1 MAGQGNVAP
10 IIIKRKKV
18 IQGGGHHGGA
28 WKVAYADFVTAMMAF
43 FMLMWLL
50 NATTEKQRKGIADYF
65 NPTIPMSRVSGGGDG
80 AFGGDSI
87 FSEDAM
93 TQSGT
98 GEPNGDPNA
107 DTTATADSS
116 TAAAAAKAA
125 KEAAKEAAEKAAEQK
140 ALEQLSESLKAKG
153 GESMTM
159 ERLMRHVVTR
169 VTDEG
174 LVIEMFDL
182 LDAPLFVGE
191 TAEPTE
197 NTQQIM
203 ALLVEVMALATN
215 RVAINSFVKSYP
227 ITLMTDPTWEL
238 TTARAQSVRLMLEG
252 DQLDPKR
259 IARVTGHADREP
271 VTADPSAIRNNRIE
285 VVLLR
290 KDR

>member
-65 NPTIPMSRVSGGGDG
+65 NPTIPLSRVSGGGNG

-87 FSEDAM
+87 FSTDAL

-107 DTTATADSS
+107 DTTDESNS
-116 TAAAAAKAA
+116 DAAKTAAAKA
-125 KEAAKEAAEKAAEQK
+125 AAEKAAEEKSLQ
-140 ALEQLSESLKAKG
+140 QMSENLKAKG

-174 LVIEMFDL
+174 LVIEIFDL
-182 LDAPLFVGE
+182 PDAPLFVGE
-191 TAEPTE
+191 TTELME
-197 NTQQIM
+197 NTQRILR
-203 ALLVEVMALATN
+203 LLAEVMALATN
-215 RVAINSFVKSYP
+215 RIAINSFVKSYP
-227 ITLMTDPTWEL
+227 ITLVTDPTWDL
-238 TTARAQSVRLMLEG
+238 TTARAQSVRLALE
-252 DQLDPKR
+252 QAELDPKR
-259 IARVTGHADREP
+259 IVRVTGHADREP

-285 VVLLR
+285 LVLLR